1 MNFSNN
7 SYTCSNNKTQKIA
20 VKVLKSPQNPTYQ
33 TTQEFNNYATDQQ
46 NDYYQQ
52 YHQQDHLYQQQKA
65 LMPPL
70 DHATHIL
77 AHQHH
82 CKHHHKHHNNQH
94 HHHHH
99 HHHQQQQQSQHKTSQ
114 QSPQQFQHHLQQQ
127 QQDLVKS
134 LQNELQFQYFEK
146 KPPTPQKTSCHSNPQ
161 TPKHGGG
168 KKLSESKTPTSTLTK
183 PKKWR
188 RPFSSYHSCD
198 DLDASNNATN
208 LNKSQQQQQSNEKMV
223 VASLKYLCACTGATL
238 RNLSKKTKD
247 LHKNNCY
254 TYNKPTWRIWG
265 EEKDTDIIYTVYL
278 KKVCYHRPT
287 PSATTADSEDDISY
301 LEWEMVRVRFVKAA
315 TLERLVEA
323 LATDDGEL
331 ESTFIN
337 VFLNT
342 YRTFSTPKEVL
353 GLFVKRYNTLCEKQR
368 IEDLKNKDNVDYDR
382 SNSIHE
388 QHKKTLMSVWKMW
401 LNGFPEDWNEEN
413 LEALINF
420 TSKYLPNSDLH
431 SRALNQLEMILRQQV
446 YSKKQH
452 LPSWLNDQFADL
464 YLAPEFHGRACFLE
478 TYRFPRIDV
487 RHFAE
492 QLTRMDCELFKK
504 VISHQCLGAT
514 WSRRSQGCCETVVA
528 TVTQFNEVLYRVI
541 TSILI
546 ERALEPQDR
555 AVYICVWIDIAQ
567 ELRLLKNFSSLKAI
581 ITGLNSSAIYR
592 LSKIWSVLPKEKLEI
607 FHELA
612 RICSEDNNAS
622 VQRELLI
629 REGTAKFAE
638 TVGENDRHM
647 QKIIQKQSTQ
657 TSHGTIPYLGT
668 FLTDLTMIHQANP
681 DTVGDDKLINFE
693 KKRKEFEVL
702 AKIKLLQGAANT
714 YNLDEDPLFN
724 RWFYSM
730 PVLTEEEAHTLSY
743 QLEPPPPTAP
753 RKSTTSS
760 NMSSANSSIL
770 GHRKTDSIASN
781 SSSGAGSQFYCEIS
795 SHNSSRHNSLDREA
809 QHNHMSATSSVSNLS
824 LDSSNSGGGINK
836 SKMIHS
842 HSTNGLLRSQHGS
855 STSGSHTPTHIG
867 SPLINAQV
875 VNSPGANADFY
886 IVKITLET
894 ETMPQD
900 GIVVYKSMMVKNNE
914 RTPQVIRNALMKL
927 GIEDDP
933 DNYILAQR
941 LPDKDVDLPRNAN
954 VFYAVVVNKNFELRF
969 ILKPN
974 AERLN
979 GVINNGS
986 GSRSSRG
993 SNS

>member
-1 MNFSNN
+1 MS
-7 SYTCSNNKTQKIA
+7 
-20 VKVLKSPQNPTYQ
+20 QN
-33 TTQEFNNYATDQQ
+33 AAD
-46 NDYYQQ
+46 
-52 YHQQDHLYQQQKA
+52 
-65 LMPPL
+65 
-70 DHATHIL
+70 
-77 AHQHH
+77 
-82 CKHHHKHHNNQH
+82 
-94 HHHHH
+94 
-99 HHHQQQQQSQHKTSQ
+99 
-114 QSPQQFQHHLQQQ
+114 
-127 QQDLVKS
+127 S
-134 LQNELQFQYFEK
+134 L
-146 KPPTPQKTSCHSNPQ
+146 
-161 TPKHGGG
+161 
-168 KKLSESKTPTSTLTK
+168 
-183 PKKWR
+183 
-188 RPFSSYHSCD
+188 
-198 DLDASNNATN
+198 
-208 LNKSQQQQQSNEKMV
+208 
-223 VASLKYLCACTGATL
+223 
-238 RNLSKKTKD
+238 
-247 LHKNNCY
+247 
-254 TYNKPTWRIWG
+254 PTWRVWG

-287 PSATTADSEDDISY
+287 PSAANPDSEDDISY

-353 GLFVKRYNTLCEKQR
+353 GLFIKRFNALTERQR
-368 IEDLKNKDNVDYDR
+368 IEDIKHKEDIDYDP
-382 SNSIHE
+382 SSTIHE
-388 QHKKTLMSVWKMW
+388 QHKKTLVSVWKMW
-401 LNGFPEDWNEEN
+401 LNGFPEDWNEDN
-413 LEALINF
+413 LRYLISF
-420 TSKYLPNSDLH
+420 TSKHLSNSDLH
-431 SRALNQLEMILRQQV
+431 TRALNQLEMLLRQQV
-446 YSKKQH
+446 YSKKN
-452 LPSWLNDQFADL
+452 LAPWLGDQFADL
-464 YLAPEFHGRACFLE
+464 YLAPEFQRRACFLE

-492 QLTRMDCELFKK
+492 QLTRMDCDLFKK

-546 ERALEPQDR
+546 ERALEPQER
-555 AVYICVWIDIAQ
+555 AVYIAVWIDIAQ

-581 ITGLNSSAIYR
+581 VTGLNSSAIYR
-592 LSKIWSVLPKEKLEI
+592 LSKIWGVLPKEKLEI
-607 FHELA
+607 FQELA

-647 QKIIQKQSTQ
+647 QKIIQKQSTH

-681 DTVGDDKLINFE
+681 DTVGEDGLINFE

-714 YNLDEDPLFN
+714 YSLEEDPLFN

-730 PVLTEEEAHTLSY
+730 PVLTEEDAHTLSY

-753 RKSTTSS
+753 RKSNTSS

-809 QHNHMSATSSVSNLS
+809 HNNHMSATSSVSNLS
-824 LDSSNSGGGINK
+824 LDSSNSGGALNK
-836 SKMIHS
+836 PKMMHS
-842 HSTNGLLRSQHGS
+842 QSSNGLLRSSHG
-855 STSGSHTPTHIG
+855 STSGSHTPTHVG

-886 IVKITLET
+886 IVKITLES

-927 GIEDDP
+927 GIEDDA
-933 DNYILAQR
+933 DNYTLAQR

-974 AERLN
+974 GERLTN
-979 GVINNGS
+979 GAGGGGGNGLGGGS
-986 GSRSSRG
+986 GGSRSSRS

>member
-1 MNFSNN
+1 M
-7 SYTCSNNKTQKIA
+7 TQNA
-20 VKVLKSPQNPTYQ
+20 
-33 TTQEFNNYATDQQ
+33 AD
-46 NDYYQQ
+46 
-52 YHQQDHLYQQQKA
+52 
-65 LMPPL
+65 
-70 DHATHIL
+70 
-77 AHQHH
+77 
-82 CKHHHKHHNNQH
+82 
-94 HHHHH
+94 
-99 HHHQQQQQSQHKTSQ
+99 
-114 QSPQQFQHHLQQQ
+114 
-127 QQDLVKS
+127 S
-134 LQNELQFQYFEK
+134 L
-146 KPPTPQKTSCHSNPQ
+146 
-161 TPKHGGG
+161 
-168 KKLSESKTPTSTLTK
+168 
-183 PKKWR
+183 
-188 RPFSSYHSCD
+188 
-198 DLDASNNATN
+198 
-208 LNKSQQQQQSNEKMV
+208 
-223 VASLKYLCACTGATL
+223 
-238 RNLSKKTKD
+238 
-247 LHKNNCY
+247 
-254 TYNKPTWRIWG
+254 PTWRVWG

-287 PSATTADSEDDISY
+287 PSAANPDSEDDISY

-353 GLFVKRYNTLCEKQR
+353 GLFIKRFNALTEKQR
-368 IEDLKNKDNVDYDR
+368 IEDIKHKDDVDYDP
-382 SNSIHE
+382 SATIHE
-388 QHKKTLMSVWKMW
+388 QHKKTLVSVWKMW

-413 LEALINF
+413 LRYLISF
-420 TSKYLPNSDLH
+420 TSKHLPNSDLH

-446 YSKKQH
+446 YSKKS
-452 LPSWLNDQFADL
+452 LPPWLGDQFADL
-464 YLAPEFHGRACFLE
+464 YLAPEFQRRACFLE

-492 QLTRMDCELFKK
+492 QLTRMDCDLFKK

-546 ERALEPQDR
+546 ERALEPQER
-555 AVYICVWIDIAQ
+555 AVYIAVWIDIAQ

-581 ITGLNSSAIYR
+581 VTGLNSSAIYR

-607 FHELA
+607 FQELA

-647 QKIIQKQSTQ
+647 QKIIQKQSTH

-681 DTVGDDKLINFE
+681 DTVGEDNLINFE

-714 YNLDEDPLFN
+714 YNLEEDPLFN

-730 PVLTEEEAHTLSY
+730 PVLTEEDAHTLSY

-753 RKSTTSS
+753 RKSNTSS

-809 QHNHMSATSSVSNLS
+809 HNNHMSATSSVSNLS
-824 LDSSNSGGGINK
+824 LDSSNSGGGLNK

-842 HSTNGLLRSQHGS
+842 QSSNGLLRSSHG
-855 STSGSHTPTHIG
+855 STSGSHTPTHVG

-886 IVKITLET
+886 IVKITLES

-927 GIEDDP
+927 GIEDDA
-933 DNYILAQR
+933 DNYTLAQR

-974 AERLN
+974 PERMT
-979 GVINNGS
+979 NGS
-986 GSRSSRG
+986 GVGGGGIHGSSGGSRSSRS